1 MKLRRRLTVLWAVL
15 ACHGAWAATTPQDG
29 GLQWPEAWFPEL
41 EAVLRAA
48 VAEAP
53 RLEIL
58 RERVREQEGEAR
70 VLESWRRLRVDS
82 NLRLLG
88 AYEMRSDIDDRF
100 RGTVHGNVQAA
111 KPLYHWNRL
120 ENQSE
125 IGRLRRELGAIE
137 FERGGQ
143 HHLAE
148 VRRVFL
154 EWVLA
159 GEHIAVLERST
170 EVADGLLAYER
181 GLLDIGR
188 GTEASVMELEARLLE
203 GRERLAH
210 QERERARL
218 ERRLE
223 ELTGEPGV
231 VSGYGGTVF
240 PDIETLDLNGL
251 EMLARRLGGRGAE
264 HSPGVRFE
272 ETMREIEDRRYAI
285 VARNRYPRLD
295 FVTGIH
301 TDQLEAFDRDDFAL
315 RMQYFAGVQVSWN
328 IFDGRRTE
336 GEKMAA
342 LARRRVHELQ
352 ADAERQRM
360 GAETAGLLDELE
372 FVITQL
378 SARATRADLLRRR
391 ADLLDE
397 QAERGL
403 ASARERLEARLD
415 YEDTRLRVLEARA
428 QYLVHLMHLAALHT
442 SDPWLQET
450 P

>member
-1 MKLRRRLTVLWAVL
+1 MRLRRALTAILPAL
-15 ACHGAWAATTPQDG
+15 AGLAGWTGAASPEAD
-29 GLQWPEAWFPEL
+29 LRWPEAYFPEL
-41 EAVLRAA
+41 TEILRLA

-58 RERVREQEGEAR
+58 RERMREQEGEAR

-88 AYEMRSDIDDRF
+88 AYEMRTDIDDRF

-120 ENQSE
+120 ENQAE

-137 FERGGQ
+137 FERGGR

-148 VRRVFL
+148 VRRAFL

-159 GEHIAVLERST
+159 GERIAVLKRST
-170 EVADGLLAYER
+170 EVAESLLHYER
-181 GLLDIGR
+181 GLLEIGR

-223 ELTGEPGV
+223 ELTGAPGV
-231 VSGYGGTVF
+231 VSAHRDTAF
-240 PDIETLDLNGL
+240 PEVETLDLNGL
-251 EMLARRLGGRGAE
+251 EMLARRLSGRGAG

-285 VARNRYPRLD
+285 ASRNRYPRLD
-295 FVTGIH
+295 FVAGLH

-315 RMQYFAGVQVSWN
+315 RMQYFAGVQVSWSL
-328 IFDGRRTE
+328 FDGRRTE

-352 ADAERQRM
+352 ADAARERM
-360 GAETAGLLDELE
+360 SAETAGLLDELE
-372 FVITQL
+372 FVVKQL
-378 SARATRADLLRRR
+378 SARMTRADILRRR

-415 YEDTRLRVLEARA
+415 YEDTRLRVQESRA
-428 QYLVHLMHLAALHT
+428 EYLVHLMHLAALHT
-442 SDPWLQET
+442 TDPFLQHT

>member
-1 MKLRRRLTVLWAVL
+1 MRFRRALPLLLTAWAGSV
-15 ACHGAWAATTPQDG
+15 AWAAVPPLTADVRY
-29 GLQWPEAWFPEL
+29 PEEWFPEL

-48 VAEAP
+48 VVEAP

-58 RERVREQEGEAR
+58 RERMREQEGEAR

-82 NLRLLG
+82 NVRLLG

-100 RGTVHGNVQAA
+100 RGTVHGNVQAVQ
-111 KPLYHWNRL
+111 PLYHWNRL

-137 FERGGQ
+137 FERGGR

-148 VRRVFL
+148 VRRAFL

-159 GEHIAVLERST
+159 GERVAVFKRSA
-170 EVADGLLAYER
+170 EVAAGLLEHER

-210 QERERARL
+210 HERERARL

-223 ELTGEPGV
+223 ELTGVPGV
-231 VSGYGGTVF
+231 VSAHRDTAF
-240 PDIETLDLNGL
+240 PEVETLDLNGV

-264 HSPGVRFE
+264 HSPGVRAE
-272 ETMREIEDRRYAI
+272 EKMREIEDRRHAI
-285 VARNRYPRLD
+285 VSRNRYPRVD
-295 FVTGIH
+295 FVAGVH

-315 RMQYFAGVQVSWN
+315 RMQYFAGVQVSWS

-352 ADAERQRM
+352 ADAARERM

-372 FVITQL
+372 FVVKQL
-378 SARATRADLLRRR
+378 SARMTRADLLRRR

-415 YEDTRLRVLEARA
+415 YEDTRLRVLESRA

-442 SDPWLQET
+442 ADPFLQNS

>member
-1 MKLRRRLTVLWAVL
+1 MRF
-15 ACHGAWAATTPQDG
+15 
-29 GLQWPEAWFPEL
+29 PEAYFPEL
-41 EAVLRAA
+41 EAVLRAT

-58 RERVREQEGEAR
+58 RERMREQEGEAR

-88 AYEMRSDIDDRF
+88 AYEMRTDIDDRF
-100 RGTVHGNVQAA
+100 RGTVQGNVQAA

-125 IGRLRRELGAIE
+125 IGRLRRELGEIE
-137 FERGGQ
+137 YERGGR

-148 VRRVFL
+148 VRRAFL

-159 GEHIAVLERST
+159 GERIAVLERST
-170 EVADGLLAYER
+170 EVADGLLEYER

-218 ERRLE
+218 ERRLD
-223 ELTGEPGV
+223 ELTGVSGV
-231 VSGYGGTVF
+231 VAAFRDTAF
-240 PDIETLDLNGL
+240 PEIEVLDLNGL
-251 EMLARRLGGRGAE
+251 EMLSRRLSGRGAE

-272 ETMREIEDRRYAI
+272 EKMREIEDRRYAI
-285 VARNRYPRLD
+285 VSRNRYPRLD

-352 ADAERQRM
+352 AENERERM

-372 FVITQL
+372 YVVKQL
-378 SARATRADLLRRR
+378 SARNTRADILRRR
-391 ADLLDE
+391 AAHLDE
-397 QAERGL
+397 QAERGQ
-403 ASARERLEARLD
+403 ASGRERLEAHMD
-415 YEDTRLRVLEARA
+415 YEDTRLRVLESRA
-428 QYLVHLMHLAALHT
+428 QYLVHLMHLAALHMT
-442 SDPWLQET
+442 DPWLQET